1 MHCCRGDDMSDLETI
16 KNKAV
21 ARLTAL
27 MAAGYELMAP
37 TSSSEAVSLEHPS
50 RKFKYRH
57 AYVYDDGRVVA
68 PFSDKDEVRIYTD
81 STDSEFHTFI
91 STVPKP
97 TDWEKATAANFWSG
111 VIAGLGA
118 AVAVYFLFV
127 R

>member
-1 MHCCRGDDMSDLETI
+1 MSDLATI

-27 MAAGYELMAP
+27 MAAGYELVAATNP
-37 TSSSEAVSLEHPS
+37 SEAVSLEHPS

-81 STDSEFHTFI
+81 SNDSEFHSFV
-91 STVPKP
+91 STIPKP
-97 TDWEKATAANFWSG
+97 TDWEKATTGNFWSG
-111 VIAGLGA
+111 VIAGLGLA
-118 AVAVYFLFV
+118 LVNYIFA